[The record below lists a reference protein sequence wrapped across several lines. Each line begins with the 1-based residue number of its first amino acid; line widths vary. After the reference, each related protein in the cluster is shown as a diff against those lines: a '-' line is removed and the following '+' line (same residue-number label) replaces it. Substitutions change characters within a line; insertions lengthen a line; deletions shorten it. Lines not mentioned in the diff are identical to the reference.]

1 MSRLFRSRSFQIAV
15 SLGLAAAFTWFFLR
29 RVNFGELGGAIRN
42 ASPAWLAAGVALGLG
57 TFLLRA
63 LRWQWI
69 LRPVGRVGF
78 GSAFRAT
85 AIGFAANTVLPA
97 RAGEVL
103 RPALLSRDRG
113 LPFPALLASIAFER
127 VLDGLSQLL
136 FLAIALVAGP
146 PAGAPAG
153 TAALSSSPALRLS
166 AAALFAAVVL
176 LVLFAVV
183 WRASTER
190 LLDGFLRVFPQ
201 RWRPRLRAI
210 GHTFLDGFASLKSPR
225 LLLLVVA
232 GSVGMWFVI
241 NVQIYAV
248 MRAFHVGLPVSCA
261 FVVTTAAVLGV
272 AVPTPGGIGSYQAA
286 VQYALTRFYG
296 VAAGPASGVAILA
309 WASSFVVITLL
320 GFLLFAAA
328 PGRRQALAE
337 AAITPVD
344 ARRKSGEDTRAE
356 NL

>member
-1 MSRLFRSRSFQIAV
+1 MSRIFQSRPFQVAV
-15 SLGLAAAFTWFFLR
+15 SLALAAVFTWFFLR
-29 RVNFGELGGAIRN
+29 RVDFAQLGRAIRG
-42 ASPAWLAAGVALGLG
+42 ASVGWLAASMALGLG

-78 GSAFRAT
+78 GPAFRAT

-103 RPALLSRDRG
+103 RPALLARERS
-113 LPFPALLASIAFER
+113 LPFSALLASIAFER
-127 VLDGLSQLL
+127 VLDGLSQLF

-146 PAGAPAG
+146 PAGAPSE
-153 TAALSSSPALRLS
+153 TAALSSSPALRL
-166 AAALFAAVVL
+166 AAGALFAAIVL

-183 WRASTER
+183 WRTTTER
-190 LLDGFLRVFPQ
+190 LLDGMLRIFPE

-210 GHTFLDGFASLKSPR
+210 GHTFLDGFASLKSPA

-232 GSVGMWFVI
+232 GSLAMWFVI
-241 NVQIYAV
+241 NLQIYSV
-248 MRAFHVGLPVSCA
+248 MRAFHVKLPVTAA

-296 VAAGPASGVAILA
+296 VADAPASGVAILA
-309 WASSFVVITLL
+309 WASSFVLITLL
-320 GFLLFAAA
+320 GFTLFATA
-328 PGRRQALAE
+328 PGRREALE
-337 AAITPVD
+337 DVSNPVD
-344 ARRKSGEDTRAE
+344 GRPETGEDKRA